1 MFDGDNLFDYPVK
14 TNMRTYDNIQK
25 TITSQGED
33 YTTGCLLD
41 CPYFNEQYRIIA
53 IYLSNQE
60 AIDADPKVI

>member
-41 CPYFNEQYRIIA
+41 CPYFNEQYRVIA